1 MIPKYI
7 LDGLAEEDLPHLL
20 EMRDYLDR
28 LIMDR
33 RRSSGGAPPAEEENG
48 EKRRASVTYR
58 QEWVRCGKEC
68 RSCPHGPYW
77 YCYWKEDGKT
87 KTRYI
92 GKVLKE
98 VEV

>member
-7 LDGLAEEDLPHLL
+7 LDELAEEDLPHLI
-20 EMRDYLDR
+20 EVRDYLDR
-28 LIMDR
+28 LISDR
-33 RRSSGGAPPAEEENG
+33 KESSYGSAPKAAG
-48 EKRRASVTYR
+48 CADRASSVTYR

-87 KTRYI
+87 RTKYI

-98 VEV
+98 VVL

>member
-1 MIPKYI
+1 MIPRHI
-7 LDGLAEEDLPHLL
+7 SNELAEQDLPALL
-20 EMRDYLDR
+20 EIRDYLDR
-28 LIMDR
+28 LIRDR
-33 RRSSGGAPPAEEENG
+33 EGLPEEGAVKAETGERRVG
-48 EKRRASVTYR
+48 SVTYR

-68 RSCPHGPYW
+68 KKCPHGPYW

-98 VEV
+98 VEL

>member
-7 LDGLAEEDLPHLL
+7 LEELAEEDLPSLI
-20 EMRDYLDR
+20 EVRDYLDR
-28 LIMDR
+28 LISDR
-33 RRSSGGAPPAEEENG
+33 KASPNGSAPKAAG
-48 EKRRASVTYR
+48 CGDRGASVTYR

-68 RSCPHGPYW
+68 KSCPHGPYW

-87 KTRYI
+87 RTRYI

-98 VEV
+98 VVL